1 MRSLSRSL
9 FTGAVRALIKQ
20 HYPRVKFSDEAI
32 RLLTLQLPQAESN
45 ASELSSLLS
54 EEFTVLRQGGRRR
67 IEVSHEKHLDAGS
80 TAEQKEPTPSNNY
93 TADSD
98 HSDSDFIW
106 ILPPRVAEAKLT
118 MREALGD
125 GDSSSSDEETEPTET
140 LAVGNYYVRSITNAY
155 IRDGQRVYVTDWEAA
170 EEPAANIPPTM
181 VTSFNRH
188 RRA

>member
-67 IEVSHEKHLDAGS
+67 IEVSH
-80 TAEQKEPTPSNNY
+80 
-93 TADSD
+93 
-98 HSDSDFIW
+98 
-106 ILPPRVAEAKLT
+106 
-118 MREALGD
+118 D

-188 RRA
+188 RRAWVCRAFIGDEAGHTRERRRPSAEAPSSRRRPHFAVYTGMQMLSTDKKS